1 MKEVLEKCRYCNA
14 PLKLEI
20 SETSIH
26 TFQGHRN
33 EFTIKHE
40 PNLACTKCNN
50 TFQSESYQSEK
61 NSVSNDMEYS
71 NYKVLVTVGL
81 LETNNLNES
90 PLPNSG
96 AQDHI
101 IYTNAKLYSEVI
113 D

>member
-1 MKEVLEKCRYCNA
+1 MLRCTAGEYYIPINFKAYSGNNA
-14 PLKLEI
+14 SFE
-20 SETSIH
+20 
-26 TFQGHRN
+26 Q
-33 EFTIKHE
+33 
-40 PNLACTKCNN
+40 
-50 TFQSESYQSEK
+50 K
-61 NSVSNDMEYS
+61 NSASNDMEYS